1 MERSAEHT
9 MEIDIRV
16 NEIIARMHLY
26 EKVVEKLLRSASLT
40 PKQEKELEEAYN
52 IIEACDNELDALGY
66 YHTG

>member
-1 MERSAEHT
+1 MERSAEYT
-9 MEIDIRV
+9 METDVRV